1 MKAAFIERHGRPE
14 VLKFGEMPDPVA
26 TSGEVVVDIL
36 AASVN
41 GADWKVREGKSNQ
54 ISKFPYIL
62 GRDFSGVVA
71 AVGDGVGDLKVG
83 DEVFGVCDVGQEGAY
98 AEKIAVKAAIVA
110 RKSETLSHVDA
121 AALALAGLTAI
132 CTIEDTLKLKAGET
146 ILIQGGAG
154 GVASFAIQLAKHLGA
169 RVITTASAANH
180 DYLRTI
186 AADEIID
193 YNKVDFTEVVKGC
206 DAVFDTVG
214 GDVAHR
220 SFAVLRPG
228 GRAAFIASGAQ
239 APKPVRTDVIAL
251 RPSVGRDRPH
261 LERIQTLV
269 AAGAVRPME
278 VTRYQ
283 LSDAVAAHRLS
294 ESRHFRGKLVFVVR

>member
-1 MKAAFIERHGRPE
+1 MKAAFIERHAGQE
-14 VLKFGEMPDPVA
+14 LLKDGHIPHPVA
-26 TSGEVVVDIL
+26 AAGEVVVDIV

-41 GADWKVREGKSNQ
+41 GADWKVREGKSGQ
-54 ISKFPYIL
+54 LSKFPYIL
-62 GRDFSGVVA
+62 GRDFSGVVSV
-71 AVGDGVGDLKVG
+71 VGEGVSDLRVG

-110 RKSETLSHVDA
+110 KKTDRLSHVDA

-154 GVASFAIQLAKHLGA
+154 GVASFAIQLAKYLGA

-180 DYLRTI
+180 DYLRQI
-186 AADEIID
+186 GADEIID
-193 YNKVDFTEVVKGC
+193 YNAVDFTKVVQDC

-214 GDVAHR
+214 GDVAQR
-220 SFAVLRPG
+220 SYAVLKPG

-239 APKPVRTDVIAL
+239 APRPDRSDVTAL
-251 RPSVGRDRPH
+251 RPAVGRARAP
-261 LERIQTLV
+261 LERIAALV
-269 AAGAVRPME
+269 EAGAVRPPE
-278 VTRYQ
+278 IKLYR
-283 LSDAVAAHRLS
+283 LSEAVAAHRLS
-294 ESRHFRGKLVFVVR
+294 QSRHFRGKLVFVVR